1 MNRGKTYSFFYY
13 LSVVVLV
20 LAISAYATGMV
31 TLGNV
36 LLSGFW
42 LSLAIGVQRFQ
53 SISQL
58 TFTLFIF
65 AAVTLAMSFP
75 DVFTHA
81 GAFEYKTLIVPML
94 QVIMF
99 GVGTA
104 MSLGDFHG
112 VLKMPKGVG
121 VGLLCQFT
129 IMPIVGFTIAHLFGF
144 PNEIAA
150 GIVLVGSS
158 PSGLASNVMA
168 HIAKANLALSITL
181 TSVATVLA
189 PIATPFLMSML
200 GGEFIRVDVVGM
212 MLGVVKMV
220 ILPVGLGL
228 VFNHFLHG
236 KFTWLDRFMPKL
248 SMIGIVLIIVIITA
262 AGRDSLLNVGIFL
275 ILAMFI
281 HMTCGFFLGY
291 WGARLFGMPENDCRT
306 VAIEVGMQNG
316 GLASGIA
323 ASMGKINTL
332 GLAAAVNGPVMNIS
346 GSMLATWWSK
356 KETKTKTADVK
367 SKLETV

>member
-1 MNRGKTYSFFYY
+1 MKLDRFQVLFFYI
-13 LSVVVLV
+13 SWVF
-20 LAISAYATGMV
+20 LAGSGIMYILAQISTG
-31 TLGNV
+31 N
-36 LLSGFW
+36 LLFAGFW
-42 LSLAIGVQRFQ
+42 VSLAIGVGRFPTFK
-53 SISQL
+53 QL
-58 TFTLFIF
+58 SFTMLIF
-65 AAVTLAMSFP
+65 AAVTLSMTFP
-75 DVFTHA
+75 
-81 GAFEYKTLIVPML
+81 GAFTSVGSFQLKSLIVPLL

-104 MSLGDFHG
+104 MSLADFKG

-129 IMPIVGFTIAHLFGF
+129 IMPVVGYSIAQIFGF

-150 GIVLVGSS
+150 GIILVGSS

-189 PIATPFLMSML
+189 PLATPFLMSQL
-200 GGEFIRVDVVGM
+200 GGELVPVDVPAM

-228 VFNHFLHG
+228 IFNHFFHG
-236 KFTWLDRFMPKL
+236 RFSWLDKLMPKV
-248 SMIGIVLIIVIITA
+248 SMAGIVLIIVIITA
-262 AGRDSLLNVGIFL
+262 AGRDSLLSVGALL
-275 ILAMFI
+275 ILAMFL
-281 HMTCGFFLGY
+281 HMTCGYFLGY
-291 WGARLFGMPENDCRT
+291 WGGRIFGMPENDCRT
-306 VAIEVGMQNG
+306 IAIEVGMQNG

-323 ASMGKINTL
+323 ATMGKINTL
-332 GLAAAVNGPVMNIS
+332 GLAAAVNGPIMNIT

-356 KETKTKTADVK
+356 KKPKDALEQPQTKPETI
-367 SKLETV
+367 

>member
-1 MNRGKTYSFFYY
+1 MKSNQTYTVFFY
-13 LSVVVLV
+13 LSVVVL
-20 LAISAYATGMV
+20 LSAIAAYAIGQV

-36 LLSGFW
+36 LFSGFW
-42 LSLAIGVQRFQ
+42 LSLAIGVQRFR
-53 SISQL
+53 SFSQL

-65 AAVTLAMSFP
+65 AAVTLALAFP
-75 DVFTHA
+75 EALTRA
-81 GAFEYKTLIVPML
+81 GSFEYKELIVPLL

-104 MSLGDFHG
+104 MSLRDFQG

-129 IMPIVGFTIAHLFGF
+129 IMPVVGFTIAHLFGF

-200 GGEFIRVDVVGM
+200 GGEFVQVDVLGM
-212 MLGVVKMV
+212 MWGVVKMV

-236 KFTWLDRFMPKL
+236 KFAWLDRFMPKL

-262 AGRDSLLNVGIFL
+262 AGRDSLLNVGALL
-275 ILAMFI
+275 IVAMFI

-346 GSMLATWWSK
+346 GSALATWWSK
-356 KETKTKTADVK
+356 KTPQAKHETT

>member
-1 MNRGKTYSFFYY
+1 MKTARFQGLFFYI
-13 LSVVVLV
+13 SWVF
-20 LAISAYATGMV
+20 LAGSCIMYILGQISTG
-31 TLGNV
+31 N
-36 LLSGFW
+36 LLLAGFW
-42 LSLAIGVQRFQ
+42 VSLAIGVGKYVTLK
-53 SISQL
+53 QL
-58 TFTLFIF
+58 SFTMLIF
-65 AAVTLAMSFP
+65 AAVTLSMTFP
-75 DVFTHA
+75 ETFTHL
-81 GAFEYKTLIVPML
+81 GSFQLKSLIVPLL

-104 MSLGDFHG
+104 MSVGDFKG

-129 IMPIVGFTIAHLFGF
+129 IMPVVGFTIAHIFGF
-144 PNEIAA
+144 ANEIAA
-150 GIVLVGSS
+150 GIILVGSS

-189 PIATPFLMSML
+189 PLATPFLMSQL
-200 GGEFIRVDVVGM
+200 GGEFVPVDVPAM

-228 VFNHFLHG
+228 VFNHFFHG
-236 KFTWLDRFMPKL
+236 KFLWLDKLMPKV
-248 SMIGIVLIIVIITA
+248 SMAGIVFIIVIITA
-262 AGRDSLLNVGIFL
+262 AGRDSLINVGGLL

-281 HMTCGFFLGY
+281 HMTCGYFLGY
-291 WGARLFGMPENDCRT
+291 WGARLFRMPENDCRT

-323 ASMGKINTL
+323 ATMGKINTL
-332 GLAAAVNGPVMNIS
+332 GLAAAVNGPIMNIT

-356 KETKTKTADVK
+356 KTPKDTSEQSQTR
-367 SKLETV
+367 LETI